1 MKYSPDESMLAVGS
15 HDNDIYIFKVSGNS
29 YTLHGKLEAHK
40 SFITNM
46 DWSRDGK
53 YIQSNCGA
61 YELLF
66 FDVNSKKQLKSGA
79 SQLRDEKWA
88 TYTCK
93 LGWWVQGIFPPATSG
108 DHVNGVDRN
117 HGEDVIATGDDWG
130 FVNLYGNPNT
140 KGAKCKA
147 YRGHASHVVRVM
159 FDAND
164 SYIYSI
170 GGYDKTLMKWKV
182 C

>member
-1 MKYSPDESMLAVGS
+1 MLAIGS
-15 HDNDIYIFKVSGNS
+15 HDNDIYIFKVNGNS

-46 DWSRDGK
+46 DWSKDGK

-66 FDVNSKKQLKSGA
+66 FDVNSKKQSKSGA

-88 TYTCK
+88 TYTVK

-117 HGEDVIATGDDWG
+117 KGEDVIATGDDWG
-130 FVNLYGNPNT
+130 FVNLYGNPTT
-140 KGAKCKA
+140 KGAKLKA

-164 SYIYSI
+164 SYLYSI